1 MPISKSNQGKRSR
14 NHPRQ
19 PQAPPIRQE
28 KWEPDGPC
36 FIQHLPKDLLIEILS
51 WLPAKT
57 ILTCKFVCKTWLL
70 VISEPRFISLH
81 HSRSAAGILIQVW
94 GSPRNRNFA
103 RRLLFTQVDK
113 CAGDSDNLVMEK
125 MTFTTKNTAPVN
137 VFEVANSCNGFIC
150 LCGTQVSSMIVCNP
164 LLNEY
169 ITVLTTNNNKLGN
182 LGGLGWSSVTNEYK
196 LLRTFYRAPGE
207 RNTLE
212 AEVYTIGSG
221 VWRSIG
227 KAPTDRVVLPFNAFL
242 HGVLH
247 FAPVY
252 STGSRLIHCFDFERE
267 QFRALPP
274 PSSDQLKLKFNIGSV
289 TLGVWETCLTYCVS
303 DVDATK
309 FELWTMKEYGV
320 GESWTKALVI
330 ENVYPREFLADSYE
344 PILFLAD
351 GEILMVYN
359 DRIIVRYNPKTKT
372 FKKTKI
378 IQTRLNSFQSV
389 AYSPCFESLLRS
401 FKGEEVR
408 NMRGQENKL
417 FGREVHDSAG

>member
-57 ILTCKFVCKTWLL
+57 ILSCKFVCKTWLL
-70 VISEPRFISLH
+70 VISEPRLISLH

-113 CAGDSDNLVMEK
+113 CA
-125 MTFTTKNTAPVN
+125 
-137 VFEVANSCNGFIC
+137 
-150 LCGTQVSSMIVCNP
+150 
-164 LLNEY
+164 
-169 ITVLTTNNNKLGN
+169 
-182 LGGLGWSSVTNEYK
+182 VTNEYK
-196 LLRTFYRAPGE
+196 LLRTFYRAPGK

-212 AEVYTIGSG
+212 AEVYSIGSG

-274 PSSDQLKLKFNIGSV
+274 PSSDQFMKLKFNIGSV
-289 TLGVWETCLTYCVS
+289 TLGVWETCLTCCVS

-309 FELWTMKEYGV
+309 FELWTTKEYGV

-330 ENVYPREFLADSYE
+330 ENVYPREYLADSYE
-344 PILFLAD
+344 PILFLDD

-372 FKKTKI
+372 LKKKPKLF
-378 IQTRLNSFQSV
+378 RLDSTHFRRLHIV
-389 AYSPCFESLLRS
+389 PALFESLLRS

-417 FGREVHDSAG
+417 FGREVHGSAG